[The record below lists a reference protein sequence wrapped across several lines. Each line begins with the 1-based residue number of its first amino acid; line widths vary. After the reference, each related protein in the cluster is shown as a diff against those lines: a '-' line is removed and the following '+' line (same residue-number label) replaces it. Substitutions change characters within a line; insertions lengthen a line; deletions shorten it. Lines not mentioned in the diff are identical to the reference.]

1 VLDDAITRE
10 LETRRQKA
18 GVTGDLEADIEF
30 ADLAEEAVE
39 LGQHRLGSCGR
50 LLTKASDHV
59 THVSE
64 GLSARALDGNE
75 GIGGLVW
82 SSVERLATG
91 GSRGGDVLHLRVKI
105 LIEITSEAGAIGV
118 NCKLGVSR
126 PLLVQLDRLGPQSL
140 EGDIA
145 SV

>member
-1 VLDDAITRE
+1 M
-10 LETRRQKA
+10 
-18 GVTGDLEADIEF
+18 
-30 ADLAEEAVE
+30 
-39 LGQHRLGSCGR
+39 
-50 LLTKASDHV
+50 

-82 SSVERLATG
+82 PSVERLATR

-105 LIEITSEAGAIGV
+105 LIEITSEAGTVGV